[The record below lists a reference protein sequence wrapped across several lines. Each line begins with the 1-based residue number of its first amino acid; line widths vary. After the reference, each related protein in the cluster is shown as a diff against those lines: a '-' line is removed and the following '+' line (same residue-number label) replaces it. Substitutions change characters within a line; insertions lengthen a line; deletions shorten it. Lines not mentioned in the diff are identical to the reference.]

1 MATRAM
7 DINTDPS
14 SDRTMDP
21 EWPLAACQAQMSPWP
36 GVAVQGSQICMAP
49 TAAWSWLRLGPSQH
63 LWATGKAT
71 EFYSHFS
78 VFKSDRRQIIK
89 NAFTSFSIYL
99 RYFFI
104 CICICVCV
112 CVSTGATAR
121 GSGFFPSA
129 CWFQR
134 LNSGVSL
141 GGQVP
146 FPTELP
152 CPPLLLFLV
161 VYDANNKFS
170 QFLFEN
176 FLISPF

>member
-99 RYFFI
+99 RFFLFVYVFVF
-104 CICICVCV
+104 VCV
-112 CVSTGATAR
+112 WA
-121 GSGFFPSA
+121 
-129 CWFQR
+129 
-134 LNSGVSL
+134 
-141 GGQVP
+141 QVP
-146 FPTELP
+146 RHVGVGSFLQLVDSRDWTQGLVLAAKYLSLLNYLAHP
-152 CPPLLLFLV
+152 CYYFL
-161 VYDANNKFS
+161 
-170 QFLFEN
+170 
-176 FLISPF
+176 

>member
-21 EWPLAACQAQMSPWP
+21 EWSLAACQGQMSPWP
-36 GVAVQGSQICMAP
+36 RVAVQGSQICMAP
-49 TAAWSWLRLGPSQH
+49 TAAWSWLGPSQH

-78 VFKSDRRQIIK
+78 VFNQIEDKLLKMHLHNFLYISLRFFLYFYLYVYLCVW
-89 NAFTSFSIYL
+89 AQVPQHVRVGSFLQLLDS
-99 RYFFI
+99 RDW
-104 CICICVCV
+104 
-112 CVSTGATAR
+112 TR
-121 GSGFFPSA
+121 
-129 CWFQR
+129 
-134 LNSGVSL
+134 VSL
-141 GGQVP
+141 GSQVP

-161 VYDANNKFS
+161 VYNANNKFS